1 MRGLRRRRLLCDGVT
16 SEAYGKRSRDDEGLD
31 HGSKPSNF
39 VEEPIVAYS
48 RCGTR
53 VLRVGFA
60 RASDRLSFFPA
71 SIGSSRSLS
80 LRSPI

>member
-1 MRGLRRRRLLCDGVT
+1 MVGRKVAERKMAQGTMGRQVMRGRRRRRLLCDCVI

-48 RCGTR
+48 R
-53 VLRVGFA
+53 
-60 RASDRLSFFPA
+60 
-71 SIGSSRSLS
+71 
-80 LRSPI
+80 